1 MVYMAGH
8 IFQLGVHAAGFHFA
22 IPPEGYDSIPSP
34 TLPRRPLSRPLPV
47 HTIPRHLLFPCAKAC
62 LAVEAAAVTISAVA
76 SKDGFEHFR
85 PPVAAKWTK
94 HIGSSFLW
102 TVSLVL
108 DGKKEDP
115 IC

>member
-62 LAVEAAAVTISAVA
+62 LAVEAAAVTINALA
-76 SKDGFEHFR
+76 SKDGFQHFR
-85 PPVAAKWTK
+85 PPVAAQMAK
-94 HIGSSFLW
+94 HIWASFFW
-102 TVSLVL
+102 TGRLVFV
-108 DGKKEDP
+108 GKNAWT
-115 IC
+115 